1 MNGASSTTVGLG
13 YAGLVFFVLG
23 SVVAV
28 TLLLVDPKSVL
39 RESWTKY
46 VRALDAHCRFLLM
59 DRGGEYIAKVQMGA
73 VATIPPF
80 AFFFDDYIYL
90 LLIPPIML
98 APFYVLKGRAEQR
111 VLRLEEQ
118 LDSWLL
124 MLSNALKATPSLGE
138 AISNSAKLM
147 RPPMSEELDLGLK
160 ENKLG
165 TPLDQAILNMSA
177 RIGSQSVSS
186 ALATILVGRQTGGDL
201 PRILEESAATLREMA
216 RLEGVV
222 RTKTAEG
229 KTQAYV
235 LGVIPFV
242 LIGAIQKG
250 QKIVRPEGGTRI
262 EEGDIIVIFALAAD
276 VPEVERL
283 LQVSVDFF

>member
-1 MNGASSTTVGLG
+1 MSASITTLILG
-13 YAGLVFFVLG
+13 YAGMVLLVVG
-23 SVVAV
+23 AV
-28 TLLLVDPKSVL
+28 TAVALLVVDPTSAV
-39 RESWTKY
+39 REAWGRY
-46 VRALDAHCRFLLM
+46 VNTLERLCRFLLL
-59 DRGGEYIAKVQMGA
+59 DRGGESIARLQLGA
-73 VATIPPF
+73 IAVVPLL
-80 AFFFDDYIYL
+80 AFFLDDSILL
-90 LLIPPIML
+90 LLIPPIAL
-98 APFYVLKGRAEQR
+98 APYYVLKRMADER
-111 VLRLEEQ
+111 VVRIEEQ

-147 RPPMSEELDLGLK
+147 RPPMSEELDLALK

-165 TPLDQAILNMSA
+165 TPLDQAVLNMSA

-201 PRILEESAATLREMA
+201 PRIMEESAATLREMA

-242 LIGAIQKG
+242 LIGAIHMVDEHWLEPLG
-250 QKIVRPEGGTRI
+250 ETSMGFMIIAVSAILWVAAIFLARRI
-262 EEGDIIVIFALAAD
+262 LAVDI
-276 VPEVERL
+276 
-283 LQVSVDFF
+283 